1 MKKRTRSM
9 RVMNLHIPYHII
21 MIIWS
26 LIAMA
31 PVWLLLINTLK
42 PKKEIYTNPFG
53 LPREWTLDNYRYIIS
68 DNNFFSYF
76 RNSFIVVVV
85 SLAVILLLGSL
96 CAYALAHWRT
106 RTSRGVY
113 FFIIVGM
120 MLPIKIATIRL
131 LEIMK
136 TLGLLNTLWS
146 LFPVYIAMGLPVA
159 VFILTEFI
167 RGLPGELYE
176 AGFMDGAG
184 RFMIYRKI
192 VLPLIRPA
200 LATVAIY
207 NLVPIWNDL
216 WFPLIFINVENQKTV
231 LLAVTR
237 LQGHHGLA
245 QAADHSVPVRA
256 ARHPAVSD
264 DVQAVRQGTDGRR
277 REGIKGKSDP
287 ACDTKTKEARV
298 MNAGFEVRQ
307 E

>member
-1 MKKRTRSM
+1 MRKRARSM
-9 RVMNLHIPYHII
+9 RIMNLHIPYHII

-26 LIAMA
+26 LIAMM

-237 LQGHHGLA
+237 LQGQYTTDWPKLLTILSLSALPVILLYLTMSKQFVKGLTA
-245 QAADHSVPVRA
+245 G
-256 ARHPAVSD
+256 AV
-264 DVQAVRQGTDGRR
+264 
-277 REGIKGKSDP
+277 KG
-287 ACDTKTKEARV
+287 
-298 MNAGFEVRQ
+298 
-307 E
+307 

>member
-1 MKKRTRSM
+1 MKKRARSM
-9 RVMNLHIPYHII
+9 RIMNLHIPYHII

-26 LIAMA
+26 LIAMM

-184 RFMIYRKI
+184 RFIVYSKI

-237 LQGHHGLA
+237 LQGQYTTDWPKLLTILSLSALPVILLYLTMSKQFVKGLTA
-245 QAADHSVPVRA
+245 G
-256 ARHPAVSD
+256 AV
-264 DVQAVRQGTDGRR
+264 
-277 REGIKGKSDP
+277 KG
-287 ACDTKTKEARV
+287 
-298 MNAGFEVRQ
+298 
-307 E
+307 

>member
-1 MKKRTRSM
+1 MKKRARSM
-9 RVMNLHIPYHII
+9 RIMNLHIPYHII

-26 LIAMA
+26 LIAMM

-146 LFPVYIAMGLPVA
+146 LFPVYIAMGLPIA

-237 LQGHHGLA
+237 LQGQYTTDWPKLLTILSLSALPVILLYLTMSKQFVKGLTA
-245 QAADHSVPVRA
+245 G
-256 ARHPAVSD
+256 AV
-264 DVQAVRQGTDGRR
+264 
-277 REGIKGKSDP
+277 KG
-287 ACDTKTKEARV
+287 
-298 MNAGFEVRQ
+298 
-307 E
+307 

>member
-1 MKKRTRSM
+1 MKKRARSM
-9 RVMNLHIPYHII
+9 RIMNLHIPYHII

-136 TLGLLNTLWS
+136 TLRLLNTLWS

-237 LQGHHGLA
+237 LQGQYTTDWPKLLTILSLSALPVILLYLTMSKQFVKGLTA
-245 QAADHSVPVRA
+245 G
-256 ARHPAVSD
+256 AV
-264 DVQAVRQGTDGRR
+264 
-277 REGIKGKSDP
+277 KG
-287 ACDTKTKEARV
+287 
-298 MNAGFEVRQ
+298 
-307 E
+307 

>member
-9 RVMNLHIPYHII
+9 RIMNLHIPYHII

-26 LIAMA
+26 LIAMM

-113 FFIIVGM
+113 FFIIVRM

-237 LQGHHGLA
+237 LQGQYTTDWPKLLTILSLSALPVILLYLTMSKQFVKGLTA
-245 QAADHSVPVRA
+245 G
-256 ARHPAVSD
+256 AV
-264 DVQAVRQGTDGRR
+264 
-277 REGIKGKSDP
+277 KG
-287 ACDTKTKEARV
+287 
-298 MNAGFEVRQ
+298 
-307 E
+307 

>member
-1 MKKRTRSM
+1 MKKRARSM
-9 RVMNLHIPYHII
+9 RIMNLHISYHII

-26 LIAMA
+26 LIAMM

-106 RTSRGVY
+106 RASKGVY

-237 LQGHHGLA
+237 LQGQYTTDWPKLLTILSLSALPVILLYLTMSKQFVKGLTA
-245 QAADHSVPVRA
+245 G
-256 ARHPAVSD
+256 AV
-264 DVQAVRQGTDGRR
+264 
-277 REGIKGKSDP
+277 KG
-287 ACDTKTKEARV
+287 
-298 MNAGFEVRQ
+298 
-307 E
+307 

>member
-9 RVMNLHIPYHII
+9 RIMNLHIPYHII

-68 DNNFFSYF
+68 DNNFFGYF
-76 RNSFIVVVV
+76 KNSFIVVVV

-184 RFMIYRKI
+184 RFMIYYKI

-237 LQGHHGLA
+237 LQGQYTTDWPKLLTILSLSALPVILLYLTMSKQFVKGLTA
-245 QAADHSVPVRA
+245 G
-256 ARHPAVSD
+256 AV
-264 DVQAVRQGTDGRR
+264 
-277 REGIKGKSDP
+277 KG
-287 ACDTKTKEARV
+287 
-298 MNAGFEVRQ
+298 
-307 E
+307 

>member
-1 MKKRTRSM
+1 MKKRARSM
-9 RVMNLHIPYHII
+9 RIMNLHIPYHII

-26 LIAMA
+26 LIAMM

-68 DNNFFSYF
+68 DNNFFGYF

-237 LQGHHGLA
+237 LQGQYTTDWPKLLTILSLSALPVILLYLTMSKQFVKGLTA
-245 QAADHSVPVRA
+245 G
-256 ARHPAVSD
+256 AV
-264 DVQAVRQGTDGRR
+264 
-277 REGIKGKSDP
+277 KG
-287 ACDTKTKEARV
+287 
-298 MNAGFEVRQ
+298 
-307 E
+307 

>member
-1 MKKRTRSM
+1 MKKRARSM
-9 RVMNLHIPYHII
+9 RIMNLHISYHII

-26 LIAMA
+26 LIAMM
-31 PVWLLLINTLK
+31 PVWLLLIITLK

-237 LQGHHGLA
+237 LQGQYTTDWPKLLTILSLSALPVILLYLTMSKQFVKGLTA
-245 QAADHSVPVRA
+245 G
-256 ARHPAVSD
+256 AV
-264 DVQAVRQGTDGRR
+264 
-277 REGIKGKSDP
+277 KG
-287 ACDTKTKEARV
+287 
-298 MNAGFEVRQ
+298 
-307 E
+307 

>member
-1 MKKRTRSM
+1 MKKRARSM
-9 RVMNLHIPYHII
+9 RIMNLHIPYHII

-26 LIAMA
+26 LIAMM

-68 DNNFFSYF
+68 DNNFFGYF

-237 LQGHHGLA
+237 LQGQYTTDWPKLLTILSLSA
-245 QAADHSVPVRA
+245 LPVI
-256 ARHPAVSD
+256 VLYLTMSK
-264 DVQAVRQGTDGRR
+264 QF
-277 REGIKGKSDP
+277 IKGL
-287 ACDTKTKEARV
+287 T
-298 MNAGFEVRQ
+298 AGAVKG
-307 E
+307 